1 MIGVL
6 AMARVAIGLAKTGA
20 AKTVMCSTKV
30 LIHSCVRREAVHAYY
45 ILFYNK
51 IDMVDHDCMIGILY
65 ADHCLS

>member
-20 AKTVMCSTKV
+20 AVMCSTKV